1 MNVAAQIK
9 EHAAKLEQHASA
21 DPELCRIVLQEL
33 ERVQASRFFKNSH
46 RSRQFLEYIVTRKLE
61 GHAEELKERTIG
73 AELFQRPANYATG
86 DDPVVRVQAGE
97 VRRRL
102 EQFYQAET
110 DTPAVRI
117 ELAVGSY
124 APQFHLP
131 ATDPVEKP
139 IATQTAMPQGV
150 VTAVSTPQRKLIA
163 VAAALL
169 CIVVVL
175 AAIFYGLSVR
185 NRAHQATIAEQF
197 WGPALA
203 SQQPVLICLA
213 KPVVYRPTLGLYR
226 KYSKD
231 HPESFTTEVERSNR
245 VLPLDP
251 KTPLVWSEM
260 APYSD
265 YGAAAGDVEAA
276 VSMSALLGQ
285 LGKPTQVRIGDHY
298 SFEDLRNSPS
308 AVIGAF
314 NNKWTMQIT
323 SGLHFRFVEDNGTY
337 SIHEETAGGR
347 SWLPKIGKSG
357 VEQDFAIVARLL
369 DSNTGQFTIVA
380 AGILGNGTQA
390 AGEFVSKPALLERAL
405 RTIPNGWQN
414 KNLEFVVQT
423 DITDTVAGPPSVVAY
438 YSW

>member
-9 EHAAKLEQHASA
+9 EHAAKSEHPASV

-33 ERVQASRFFKNSH
+33 ERVQASRFFKNSQ
-46 RSRQFLEYIVTRKLE
+46 RSRQFLEYIVTRKLA
-61 GHAEELKERTIG
+61 GHGEELKERTIG
-73 AELFQRPANYATG
+73 TELFQRPANYATG

-102 EQFYQAET
+102 EQFYQAE
-110 DTPAVRI
+110 PERPIVRI

-131 ATDPVEKP
+131 SSEPVEKP
-139 IATQTAMPQGV
+139 EPHQPLQQGIV
-150 VTAVSTPQRKLIA
+150 AAVSILQHKMLVTS
-163 VAAALL
+163 
-169 CIVVVL
+169 VVVL
-175 AAIFYGLSVR
+175 CVLIALAAVVYGV
-185 NRAHQATIAEQF
+185 RAHSIAKQANVTEQF
-197 WGPALA
+197 WAPALA

-213 KPVVYRPTLGLYR
+213 KPVVYRPTLELYQ
-226 KYSKD
+226 KYSSN
-231 HPESFTTEVERSNR
+231 HPGSFSTEVERSNK

-251 KTPLVWSEM
+251 QSPLVWSEM
-260 APYSD
+260 VPYPD

-276 VSMSALLGQ
+276 VSMSALLGK
-285 LGKPTQVRIGDHY
+285 LSKPTQVRIGEHY
-298 SFEDLRNSPS
+298 TFEDLRNSPS

-323 SGLHFRFVEDNGTY
+323 AGLHFRFVEDNGAY
-337 SIHEETAGGR
+337 SIRENAPGGR
-347 SWLPKIGKSG
+347 SWVPKTGKNQQT
-357 VEQDFAIVARLL
+357 EQDYAIVARLL

-390 AGEFVSKPALLERAL
+390 AGEFVSRPALLEKAL
-405 RTIPNGWQN
+405 RAVPVGWQN
-414 KNLEFVVQT
+414 KNLEFILRT
-423 DITDTVAGPPSVVAY
+423 DITDTIAGPPSVVAY

>member
-9 EHAAKLEQHASA
+9 EHAAKLEHHASV

-33 ERVQASRFFKNSH
+33 ERVQASRFFKNSQ
-46 RSRQFLEYIVTRKLE
+46 RSRQFLEYIVTRKLA
-61 GHAEELKERTIG
+61 GHGEDLKERTIG
-73 AELFQRPANYATG
+73 TELFQRPANYATG

-102 EQFYQAET
+102 EQFYQAEAEQ
-110 DTPAVRI
+110 PVVRI

-124 APQFHLP
+124 APQFHLRSSEAVEEPEP
-131 ATDPVEKP
+131 ARPE
-139 IATQTAMPQGV
+139 QQGIV
-150 VTAVSTPQRKLIA
+150 AAVSTPQRKMLVGSVVLLCVLIA
-163 VAAALL
+163 LAAL
-169 CIVVVL
+169 V
-175 AAIFYGLSVR
+175 YGVR
-185 NRAHQATIAEQF
+185 ARSIAQQATITEEF
-197 WGPALA
+197 WAPALA

-213 KPVVYRPTLGLYR
+213 KPVVYRPTLELYQ
-226 KYSKD
+226 KYSSK
-231 HPESFTTEVERSNR
+231 HPGTFTTEVERSNQ

-251 KTPLVWSEM
+251 QTPVVWSEM
-260 APYSD
+260 APYPD

-276 VSMSALLGQ
+276 VSMSALLGK
-285 LGKPTQVRIGDHY
+285 LNKPTQVRIGEHY
-298 SFEDLRNSPS
+298 TFEDLRNSPS

-323 SGLHFRFVEDNGTY
+323 SGLHFSFVEDNGAY
-337 SIHEETAGGR
+337 SIREIAPGGR
-347 SWLPKIGKSG
+347 SWVPKTGKG
-357 VEQDFAIVARLL
+357 QTEQDYAIVARLL

-390 AGEFVSKPALLERAL
+390 AGEFVSRPALLEKAL
-405 RTIPNGWQN
+405 RAFPAGWQN
-414 KNLEFVVQT
+414 KNLEFVLQT

>member
-9 EHAAKLEQHASA
+9 EHAAKLEHHTSVE
-21 DPELCRIVLQEL
+21 PELCKLVLQEL
-33 ERVQASRFFKNSH
+33 ERIQASRFFKNSQ

-61 GHAEELKERTIG
+61 GRGEELKERTIG

-86 DDPVVRVQAGE
+86 EDPVVRVQAGE

-102 EQFYQAET
+102 EQFYQSES
-110 DTPAVRI
+110 DQPIVRI

-124 APQFHLP
+124 APQFHLRSVE
-131 ATDPVEKP
+131 PVEKP
-139 IATQTAMPQGV
+139 EEPLPVRAETVGT
-150 VTAVSTPQRKLIA
+150 VSTPQRKMLVGSVVLLC
-163 VAAALL
+163 VAAA
-169 CIVVVL
+169 IAAVV
-175 AAIFYGLSVR
+175 YGVR
-185 NRAHQATIAEQF
+185 VHNRAQQATATEQF
-197 WGPALA
+197 WAPALA

-213 KPVVYRPTLGLYR
+213 KPVVYRPALELYR
-226 KYSKD
+226 KYSNN
-231 HPESFTTEVERSNR
+231 HPGSFTTEVERSNQ

-251 KTPLVWSEM
+251 QTPLVWSEM
-260 APYSD
+260 VSYPD

-276 VSMSALLGQ
+276 VSMSALLGK

-298 SFEDLRNSPS
+298 TFEDLRNSPS

-323 SGLHFRFVEDNGTY
+323 SGLHFRFVEDEGTY
-337 SIHEETAGGR
+337 SIHENIPGGR
-347 SWLPKIGKSG
+347 SWVPNISKSQ
-357 VEQDFAIVARLL
+357 VQQDYAIVARLL

-390 AGEFVSKPALLERAL
+390 AGEFVSKPALLEKSL
-405 RTIPNGWQN
+405 RTVPAGWQN
-414 KNLEFVVQT
+414 KNLEFVLQT